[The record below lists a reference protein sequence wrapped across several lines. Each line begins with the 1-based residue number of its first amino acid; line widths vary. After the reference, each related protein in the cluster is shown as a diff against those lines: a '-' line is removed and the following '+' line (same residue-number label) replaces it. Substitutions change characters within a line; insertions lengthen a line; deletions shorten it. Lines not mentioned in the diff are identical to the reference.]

1 VVGQLSVR
9 FASVCTLQ
17 HCSQRPR
24 TRALTTAM
32 RTAQPIAQL
41 APLSKVEMAIL
52 PARTC
57 ELASP
62 TDLATI
68 PIPRNRPPHL
78 PKMTSPALL

>member
-1 VVGQLSVR
+1 MVGQLFRLGLRQS
-9 FASVCTLQ
+9 AAPLTL
-17 HCSQRPR
+17 SRRPL
-24 TRALTTAM
+24 TRALMTAM

-62 TDLATI
+62 TDLATM

-78 PKMTSPALL
+78 PKMTSPAL